1 MASKTKKTSSVD
13 SSASSSVS
21 STVSGRITKAI
32 ISKLEANP
40 HLEGL
45 TIDLGLLEKVLLQAK
60 EAYYNTDK
68 PLFTDDSYDILEHIL
83 FERNPGSILFKLT
96 GAKIDDSHDKV
107 KLKYYLGSL
116 DKVKPG
122 EKVLTKWL
130 KEHNSV
136 GGSILVSEK
145 LDGLSCLLIIEKNEE
160 ETSNRTKPFKM
171 FLYKHG
177 DGNEGQEIT
186 GLLENI
192 NLGKGKLN
200 TKVIHKL
207 LEKNNEGSGNSSNS
221 HIAIRG
227 EIIMA
232 KDMFNKKYIKLYPKS
247 RSLIAGIVNSKKPDS
262 KIVNDMEIVFYEFIA
277 PGHLKYEDQFKM
289 LESMG
294 VNVAKY
300 TIYDETLLGENQ
312 LPALLIDYKKQSKYE
327 IDGIILS
334 DNKKPHNRVTSGN
347 PSYAVAFKM
356 PLEEQMAN
364 TVILNIEYNISKH
377 GALNPRIM
385 YKPIVIGGDTHQY
398 TSGFN
403 LRYIVDNKLGPGSEI
418 QIIKSGD
425 VIPYI
430 YNIIKN
436 SGEPQMPPKDIK
448 WHWNETEVDA
458 IVDDIDSNSDVLVK
472 RIISFFDV
480 MKIAGVGEGVVN
492 KLVNAG
498 YNEVKMILQLTPDV
512 IAGIDGFQLKSA
524 TNIYN
529 SIHKVINND
538 TPVKLER
545 VMMASNIFGLG
556 LGEKKFKLIVDV
568 IPDFLEKWRGG
579 SVTRDDIMSIDGFS
593 DKSTDVLMNGMSKFL
608 EWLDLHKMIKLEK
621 SADKKSVGRGESR
634 GEGSTIDN
642 NNNNNNKFVGMVV
655 VFTGVR
661 NIDMEEMITQGG
673 GVIGSGVTGKTT
685 IVVAKDISENTGKI
699 KTAREK
705 GIQVI
710 NIDDF
715 AKFIGFK

>member
-1 MASKTKKTSSVD
+1 MTSKVKTVT
-13 SSASSSVS
+13 
-21 STVSGRITKAI
+21 TVSNTGRITKAI
-32 ISKLEANP
+32 IAKLENLP
-40 HLEGL
+40 HSEGL
-45 TIDLGLLEKVLLQAK
+45 SIDLGLLEKVLLQAK

-68 PLFTDDSYDILEHIL
+68 PLFTDESYDILENIL
-83 FERNPGSILFKLT
+83 LERNPNSILFKLT
-96 GAKIDDSHDKV
+96 GAKIDNSRDKV

-130 KEHNSV
+130 KEHNGENS
-136 GGSILVSEK
+136 SILVSEK
-145 LDGLSCLLIIEKNEE
+145 LDGLSCLLIIEKD
-160 ETSNRTKPFKM
+160 ETNLKPYKM

-192 NLGKGKLN
+192 NISKGNLN
-200 TKVIHKL
+200 SKVIQKL
-207 LEKNNEGSGNSSNS
+207 LDGIGSENNR

-227 EIIMA
+227 EIIMT
-232 KDMFNKKYIKLYPKS
+232 KDMFNKKYTKLYPKS
-247 RSLIAGIVNSKKPDS
+247 RSLIAGIVNSKKPDY

-277 PGHLKYEDQFKM
+277 PGHLTYEDQFKM
-289 LESMG
+289 LESMN
-294 VNVAKY
+294 VNVARY
-300 TIYDETLLGENQ
+300 TIYKKLDESQ
-312 LPALLIDYKKQSKYE
+312 LPSLLIDYKKQSKYE

-334 DNKKPHNRVTSGN
+334 DNTKPHNRVTSGN

-356 PLEEQMAN
+356 PLDEQMAN

-403 LRYIVDNKLGPGSEI
+403 LRYIVDNNLGPGSEI

-436 SGEPQMPPKDIK
+436 SGEPQMPDKSIK
-448 WHWNETEVDA
+448 WHWNETKVDA
-458 IVDDIDSNSDVLVK
+458 IVDNKEDNTDVRVK

-529 SIHKVINND
+529 SIHKVIDN
-538 TPVKLER
+538 PIKLER

-556 LGEKKFKLIVDV
+556 LGEKKFKLIMDA
-568 IPDFLEKWRGG
+568 IPDFLEKWQDG
-579 SVTRDDIMSIDGFS
+579 SVTRDDIMSIEGFS
-593 DKSTDVLMNGMSKFL
+593 DKSTDVLINGMSKFL
-608 EWLDLHKMIKLEK
+608 EWLVLHKMIKLEK
-621 SADKKSVGRGESR
+621 SADKKTDIR
-634 GEGSTIDN
+634 GEGNTDDSS
-642 NNNNNNKFVGMVV
+642 KFAGMNV
-655 VFTGVR
+655 VFTGIR
-661 NIDMEEMITQGG
+661 NTDMEEIITNGG
-673 GVIGSGVTGKTT
+673 GVIGSGVTSKTT
-685 IVVAKDISENTGKI
+685 LVVAKDTSENTGKI

-705 GIQVI
+705 GIQVM
-710 NIDDF
+710 NIEEF
-715 AKFIGFK
+715 SKFIGFKY

>member
-1 MASKTKKTSSVD
+1 MASKVNSTTNASGHASV
-13 SSASSSVS
+13 
-21 STVSGRITKAI
+21 RITKAI
-32 ISKLEANP
+32 IAKLEAQP
-40 HLEGL
+40 HHEALSIE
-45 TIDLGLLEKVLLQAK
+45 LGLLEKVLLQAK

-68 PLFTDDSYDILEHIL
+68 PLFTDESYDILEKCL
-83 FERNPGSILFKLT
+83 QERHPESILFKLT
-96 GAKIDDSHDKV
+96 GSKINDSHDKV

-130 KEHNSV
+130 KEHSGN
-136 GGSILVSEK
+136 ILVSEK
-145 LDGLSCLLIIEKNEE
+145 LDGLSCLLIIEKNDD
-160 ETSNRTKPFKM
+160 SAARSSSKPFKM

-177 DGNEGQEIT
+177 DGNEGQEIS

-192 NLGKGKLN
+192 NLGKLN
-200 TKVIHKL
+200 IKVIHKL
-207 LEKNNEGSGNSSNS
+207 LDNSHTD

-227 EIIMA
+227 EIIMT
-232 KDMFNKKYIKLYPKS
+232 KEMFNKKYTKHYPKS
-247 RSLIAGIVNSKKPDS
+247 RSLIAGIVNSKKPDE
-262 KIVNDMEIVFYEFIA
+262 KIVNDMQIVFYEFIA
-277 PGHLKYEDQFKM
+277 PGHLNYKDQFKM
-289 LESMG
+289 LETME

-300 TIYDETLLGENQ
+300 SIYEKLDESQ
-312 LPALLIDYKKQSKYE
+312 LPALLMDYKKQSKYE

-334 DNKKPHNRVTSGN
+334 DNTKPHNRVTSGN

-356 PLEEQMAN
+356 PLDEQMAN
-364 TVILNIEYNISKH
+364 TTILNIEYNISKH

-430 YNIIKN
+430 YTIIKN
-436 SGEPQMPPKDIK
+436 SGEPQMPDKSIK

-458 IVDDIDSNSDVLVK
+458 IVDNKEDNADVRVK

-545 VMMASNIFGLG
+545 VMMASNVFGLG
-556 LGEKKFKLIVDV
+556 LGEKKFKLIVDA

-579 SVTRDDIMSIDGFS
+579 SVTRDDIMSIEGFS

-621 SADKKSVGRGESR
+621 SSNKKTENQK
-634 GEGSTIDN
+634 EGSVNTDTS
-642 NNNNNNKFVGMVV
+642 KFAGMVV

-661 NIDMEEMITQGG
+661 NTEMEEMITNSG

-685 IVVAKDISENTGKI
+685 LVVAKDISENTGKI

-705 GIQVI
+705 GIQVM
-710 NIDDF
+710 NIEEF
-715 AKFIGFK
+715 GKFIGFK

>member
-1 MASKTKKTSSVD
+1 MASKVKVTKTGST
-13 SSASSSVS
+13 
-21 STVSGRITKAI
+21 TVSGRVTKAI

-40 HLEGL
+40 HLEAL
-45 TIDLGLLEKVLLQAK
+45 SIELGLLEKVLLQAK

-96 GAKIDDSHDKV
+96 GAKIDDSQDKV

-130 KEHNSV
+130 KEHNGENS
-136 GGSILVSEK
+136 SILVSEK
-145 LDGLSCLLIIEKNEE
+145 LDGLSCLLIIEKNEKE
-160 ETSNRTKPFKM
+160 NSNRTKPFKM

-177 DGNEGQEIT
+177 DGNEGQEIS

-192 NLGKGKLN
+192 NLGKGQLN
-200 TKVIHKL
+200 TKVIQKL
-207 LEKNNEGSGNSSNS
+207 LDNTHTD

-227 EIIMA
+227 EIIMT
-232 KDMFNKKYIKLYPKS
+232 KEMFNKKYTKLYPKS

-289 LESMG
+289 LESME
-294 VNVAKY
+294 VNVARY
-300 TIYDETLLGENQ
+300 TIFEKLDESQ

-334 DNKKPHNRVTSGN
+334 DNTKPHNRVTSGN

-356 PLEEQMAN
+356 PLDEQMAN

-430 YNIIKN
+430 YSIIKH
-436 SGEPQMPPKDIK
+436 SGEPQMPSKDIK

-458 IVDDIDSNSDVLVK
+458 IVDNKEDNEDVRVK

-545 VMMASNIFGLG
+545 VMMASNVFGLG
-556 LGEKKFKLIVDV
+556 LGEKKFKLIMDA
-568 IPDFLEKWRGG
+568 IPHFLEKWKNGDVHRE
-579 SVTRDDIMSIDGFS
+579 DIMSIEGFS
-593 DKSTDVLMNGMSKFL
+593 DKSTDVFMNGMSKFL
-608 EWLDLHKMIKLEK
+608 TWLDLHKMITLEK
-621 SADKKSVGRGESR
+621 SGDKKMVSRGEIRGEIR
-634 GEGSTIDN
+634 GEGSSVD
-642 NNNNNNKFVGMVV
+642 NNKFAGMVV

-661 NIDMEEMITQGG
+661 NTDMEDMITQGG
-673 GVIGSGVTGKTT
+673 GLIGSGVTGKTT
-685 IVVAKDISENTGKI
+685 LVVAKDTSENTGKI

-705 GIQVI
+705 GIQVM
-710 NIDDF
+710 NIEEF
-715 AKFIGFK
+715 GKFIGFKKT

>member
-1 MASKTKKTSSVD
+1 MATKSKS
-13 SSASSSVS
+13 SSASASSG
-21 STVSGRITKAI
+21 SGRITKAI
-32 ISKLEANP
+32 LSKLESNP
-40 HLEGL
+40 HELGL
-45 TIDLGLLEKVLLQAK
+45 STELDLLEKILLKAK

-68 PLFTDDSYDILEHIL
+68 PLFTDESYDILEKCL
-83 FERNPGSILFKLT
+83 QERHPESVLFKLT

-130 KEHNSV
+130 KEHSGN
-136 GGSILVSEK
+136 ILVSEK
-145 LDGLSCLLIIEKNEE
+145 LDGLSCLLIIEKNVD
-160 ETSNRTKPFKM
+160 SAGSSSKPFKM

-177 DGNEGQEIT
+177 DGNEGQEISA
-186 GLLENI
+186 LLEHI
-192 NLGKGKLN
+192 NLGKLN
-200 TKVIHKL
+200 NKVIHKL
-207 LEKNNEGSGNSSNS
+207 LDNQNTD

-227 EIIMA
+227 EIIMT
-232 KDMFNKKYIKLYPKS
+232 KEMFNKKYTTLYPKS
-247 RSLIAGIVNSKKPDS
+247 RSLIAGIVNSKKPDG
-262 KIVNDMEIVFYEFIA
+262 KIVNDMQIVFYEFIA

-289 LESMG
+289 LESME
-294 VNVAKY
+294 VNIAKY
-300 TIYDETLLGENQ
+300 TIYERLDESQ
-312 LPALLIDYKKQSKYE
+312 LPTLLIDYKKQSKYE

-334 DNKKPHNRVTSGN
+334 DNSKPHNRVTSGN

-356 PLEEQMAN
+356 PLDEQMAN

-430 YNIIKN
+430 YTIIKN
-436 SGEPQMPPKDIK
+436 SGEPQMPPKEIK

-458 IVDDIDSNSDVLVK
+458 IVDNKEDNADVRVK

-498 YNEVKMILQLTPDV
+498 YNEVKMILQLTPDI
-512 IAGIDGFQLKSA
+512 IASIDGFQLKSA

-529 SIHKVINND
+529 SIHKIINSD

-545 VMMASNIFGLG
+545 VMMASNVFGLG
-556 LGEKKFKLIVDV
+556 LGEKKFKLIVDA
-568 IPDFLEKWRGG
+568 IPHFLEKWKKGG
-579 SVTRDDIMSIDGFS
+579 VSRDDIMSIEGFS
-593 DKSTDVLMNGMSKFL
+593 DKSTDIFMNGMPKFL
-608 EWLDLHKMIKLEK
+608 EWLELHKMITLEK
-621 SADKKSVGRGESR
+621 GGDKKS
-634 GEGSTIDN
+634 GSASSSGSATGSASSSVDSH
-642 NNNNNNKFVGMVV
+642 KFAGMVV

-661 NIDMEEMITQGG
+661 NTDMEDMITNGG

-685 IVVAKDISENTGKI
+685 LVVAKDTSENTGKI

-705 GIQVI
+705 GIKVM
-710 NIDDF
+710 NIEDF
-715 AKFIGFK
+715 GKFIGFSV

>member
-1 MASKTKKTSSVD
+1 MASKSTPVST
-13 SSASSSVS
+13 SVS
-21 STVSGRITKAI
+21 TSVKPVVRNMKSMITK
-32 ISKLEANP
+32 LELNP
-40 HLEGL
+40 HIEGL
-45 TIDLGLLEKVLLQAK
+45 SIDLELLETILLQAK

-68 PLFTDDSYDILEHIL
+68 PLFTDNSYDILEQIL
-83 FERNPGSILFKLT
+83 FERNPGSVLFKLT
-96 GAKIDDSHDKV
+96 GAKITDSHDKV

-130 KEHNSV
+130 KEHK
-136 GGSILVSEK
+136 GSILISEK
-145 LDGLSCLLIIEKNEE
+145 LDGLSCLLIIEKSEE
-160 ETSNRTKPFKM
+160 ETGNRTKKPYKM

-177 DGNEGQEIT
+177 DGNEGQEISS
-186 GLLENI
+186 LLENI
-192 NLGKGKLN
+192 NLGKGNLN
-200 TKVIHKL
+200 SKVIQKL
-207 LEKNNEGSGNSSNS
+207 LDGIGSENNR

-227 EIIMA
+227 EIIMT
-232 KDMFNKKYIKLYPKS
+232 KELFNKKYTTLYPKS
-247 RSLIAGIVNSKKPDS
+247 RSLISGIVNSKKPDPT
-262 KIVNDMEIVFYEFIA
+262 IVKDMEIVFYEFIA
-277 PGHLKYEDQFKM
+277 PGHLNYEDQFKM
-289 LESMG
+289 LDSMG
-294 VNVAKY
+294 VNVARY
-300 TIYDETLLGENQ
+300 TLYDTMDETQ
-312 LPALLIDYKKQSKYE
+312 LPPLLIDYKKQSKYE

-334 DNKKPHNRVTSGN
+334 DNTKPHNRVTSGN

-356 PLEEQMAN
+356 PLDEQMAN
-364 TVILNIEYNISKH
+364 TTILNIEYNISKH

-430 YNIIKN
+430 YTIIKN

-458 IVDDIDSNSDVLVK
+458 IVDNKEDNADVRVK

-545 VMMASNIFGLG
+545 VMMASNVFGLG
-556 LGEKKFKLIVDV
+556 LGEKKFKLIVDA
-568 IPDFLEKWRGG
+568 IPHFLEKWRGG
-579 SVTRDDIMSIDGFS
+579 EVSRDDIMSIDGFS

-608 EWLDLHKMIKLEK
+608 EWLDLHKMIKL
-621 SADKKSVGRGESR
+621 DNGRNERTSGAS
-634 GEGSTIDN
+634 STVDSS
-642 NNNNNNKFVGMVV
+642 KFAGMVV

-661 NIDMEEMITQGG
+661 NTDMEEMITKGG
-673 GVIGSGVTGKTT
+673 GVIGSGVSGKTT
-685 IVVAKDISENTGKI
+685 LVVAKDSSENTGKI

-705 GIQVI
+705 GIQVM
-710 NIDDF
+710 NIEEF
-715 AKFIGFK
+715 GKFIGFK

>member
-1 MASKTKKTSSVD
+1 MTSKSKTGSTGA
-13 SSASSSVS
+13 SASASASAS
-21 STVSGRITKAI
+21 SGRITKAI
-32 ISKLEANP
+32 ISKLEYQP
-40 HLEGL
+40 HHEGL
-45 TIDLGLLEKVLLQAK
+45 SLDLGLLEKVLLQAK

-68 PLFTDDSYDILEHIL
+68 PLFTDATYDILENIL
-83 FERNPGSILFKLT
+83 LERNPGSILFKLT
-96 GAKIDDSHDKV
+96 GSKIDDSHEKV

-130 KEHNSV
+130 KEHNGEDS
-136 GGSILVSEK
+136 SILVSEK
-145 LDGLSCLLIIEKNEE
+145 LDGLSCLLIIEKDENKV
-160 ETSNRTKPFKM
+160 KPYKM

-177 DGNEGQEIT
+177 DGNEGQEIS

-192 NLGKGKLN
+192 NLGKLN
-200 TKVIHKL
+200 SKVIHKL
-207 LEKNNEGSGNSSNS
+207 LDNKSTE

-227 EIIMA
+227 EIIMT
-232 KDMFNKKYIKLYPKS
+232 KEMFNKKYTKLYPKS
-247 RSLIAGIVNSKKPDS
+247 RSLIAGIVNSKKPDVN
-262 KIVNDMEIVFYEFIA
+262 IVNDMEIVFYEFIA

-289 LESMG
+289 LESIE
-294 VNVAKY
+294 VNVARY
-300 TIYDETLLGENQ
+300 TIYDSNNSSSLSESQ
-312 LPALLIDYKKQSKYE
+312 LPALLIDYKKQSNYE

-334 DNKKPHNRVTSGN
+334 DNTKPHNRVTSGN

-356 PLEEQMAN
+356 PLDEQMAN

-430 YNIIKN
+430 YTIIKN
-436 SGEPQMPPKDIK
+436 SGEPQMPDKSIK

-458 IVDDIDSNSDVLVK
+458 IVDNKEDNADVRVK

-512 IAGIDGFQLKSA
+512 IARIDGFQLKSA

-529 SIHKVINND
+529 SIHKVINSD

-556 LGEKKFKLIVDV
+556 LGEKKFKLIVDA
-568 IPDFLEKWRGG
+568 IPDFLEKWKKGEVSRE
-579 SVTRDDIMSIDGFS
+579 DIMSIDGFS

-608 EWLDLHKMIKLEK
+608 EWLDLHKMIKLENRSSDIESGINSGNSGSSK
-621 SADKKSVGRGESR
+621 SAA
-634 GEGSTIDN
+634 STR
-642 NNNNNNKFVGMVV
+642 FAGMVV

-661 NIDMEEMITQGG
+661 NTDMEEMIINAG
-673 GVIGSGVTGKTT
+673 GVIGSGVSGKTT
-685 IVVAKDISENTGKI
+685 LVIAKDITENTGKI

-705 GIQVI
+705 GIQVM
-710 NIDDF
+710 NIVEF
-715 AKFIGFK
+715 GKYIGFNYTDRKEK